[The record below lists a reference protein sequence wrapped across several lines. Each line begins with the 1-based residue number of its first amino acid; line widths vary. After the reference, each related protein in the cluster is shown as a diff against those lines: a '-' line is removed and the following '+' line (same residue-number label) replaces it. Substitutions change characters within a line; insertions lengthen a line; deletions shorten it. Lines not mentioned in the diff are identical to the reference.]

1 MNRRRVAGVLLCLA
15 VLVASSCSGDDDDK
29 SSDNSS
35 GTATTSTTATSTTA
49 PTTDSS
55 TDTTAGTPG
64 ATGITSNTLPAVGV
78 GTEAD
83 LGGNAFVTVTKIE
96 PTNLTANGPGEVS
109 GPGVF
114 VTVNLRNAT
123 DKPLDLAGLVVNAHY
138 GDGTPAVPAALQR
151 DALAGTVAPGES
163 KSGMYAFS
171 VPADQN
177 ASVVVDVQHSSFPNV
192 VIVDASP

>member
-1 MNRRRVAGVLLCLA
+1 M
-15 VLVASSCSGDDDDK
+15 
-29 SSDNSS
+29 
-35 GTATTSTTATSTTA
+35 
-49 PTTDSS
+49 
-55 TDTTAGTPG
+55 
-64 ATGITSNTLPAVGV
+64 
-78 GTEAD
+78 
-83 LGGNAFVTVTKIE
+83 FVTVTKIE

-114 VTVNLRNAT
+114 VTVDVRNAT

-163 KSGMYAFS
+163 KSGTYAFS

>member
-1 MNRRRVAGVLLCLA
+1 MNRRYVAGVFLCVA
-15 VLVASSCSGDDDDK
+15 VLVASSCSGDDDHK
-29 SSDNSS
+29 SSDKAATS
-35 GTATTSTTATSTTA
+35 TTTTSTTVAKTGPSTE
-49 PTTDSS
+49 TTV
-55 TDTTAGTPG
+55 GTPDT
-64 ATGITSNTLPAVGV
+64 TGITSNTLPAVGV

-114 VTVNLRNAT
+114 VTVDVRNAT

-138 GDGTPAVPAALQR
+138 GDGTPAIPAALQR
-151 DALAGTVAPGES
+151 DALSGTVAPGES
-163 KSGMYAFS
+163 KSGVYAFS

-177 ASVVVDVQHSSFPNV
+177 SSVVVDVQHSSFPNV

>member
-1 MNRRRVAGVLLCLA
+1 MNRRYVAGVFLCVA

-29 SSDNSS
+29 SSDKAATS
-35 GTATTSTTATSTTA
+35 TTTTSTTVAKTGPSTE
-49 PTTDSS
+49 TTV
-55 TDTTAGTPG
+55 GTPDG
-64 ATGITSNTLPAVGV
+64 TGITSNTLPAVGV

-114 VTVNLRNAT
+114 VTVNVRNAT

-138 GDGTPAVPAALQR
+138 GDGTPAIPAALQR
-151 DALAGTVAPGES
+151 DALSGTVAPGES
-163 KSGMYAFS
+163 KSGVYAFS

-177 ASVVVDVQHSSFPNV
+177 SSVVVDVQHSSFPNV

>member
-1 MNRRRVAGVLLCLA
+1 MNRRYVAAVFLCVA

-29 SSDNSS
+29 SSD
-35 GTATTSTTATSTTA
+35 TAATSTSTTSTTVAKTG
-49 PTTDSS
+49 PTTE
-55 TDTTAGTPG
+55 TTAGTTDG
-64 ATGITSNTLPAVGV
+64 TGITSNTLPAVGV

-114 VTVNLRNAT
+114 VTVNVRNAT

-138 GDGTPAVPAALQR
+138 GDGTPAIPAALQR
-151 DALAGTVAPGES
+151 DALSGTVAPGET
-163 KSGMYAFS
+163 KSGVYAFS

-177 ASVVVDVQHSSFPNV
+177 SSVVVDVQHSSFPNV